1 MNDLT
6 STKSLFKQAALGFA
20 DVVTNTVLPTMA
32 MTGGA
37 TMMAGA
43 MSNLEAMGTAAL
55 GAYAYVKFYHTSRNV
70 QGVFY

>member
-37 TMMAGA
+37 TMMAGT
-43 MSNLEAMGTAAL
+43 MSNLEALGTAAL
-55 GAYAYVKFYHTSRNV
+55 GAYA
-70 QGVFY
+70 